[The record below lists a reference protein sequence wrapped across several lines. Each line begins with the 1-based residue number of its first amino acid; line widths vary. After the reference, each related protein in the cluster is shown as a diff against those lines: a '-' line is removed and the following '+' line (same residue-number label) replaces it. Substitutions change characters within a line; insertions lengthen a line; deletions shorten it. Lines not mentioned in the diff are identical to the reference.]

1 MFHFIFLC
9 RFVRWGLTHSG
20 LDVRGVVVAT
30 EAVRG
35 VRLDKAEGGFRLL
48 GGVGGRERSIW
59 IGSWKELWGDCTTL
73 VTFSRPACGI
83 WDGLKDYGAIGLIG
97 DQGKGKI
104 WEEWLGR
111 VVGKSKERKPNR

>member
-59 IGSWKELWGDCTTL
+59 SGSWKELWGDCTTL

-83 WDGLKDYGAIGLIG
+83 WDGLKD
-97 DQGKGKI
+97 
-104 WEEWLGR
+104 
-111 VVGKSKERKPNR
+111 